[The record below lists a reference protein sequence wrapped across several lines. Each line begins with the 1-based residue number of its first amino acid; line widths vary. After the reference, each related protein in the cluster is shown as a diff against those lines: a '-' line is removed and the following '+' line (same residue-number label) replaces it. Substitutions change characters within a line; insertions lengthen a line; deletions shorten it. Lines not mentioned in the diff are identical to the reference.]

1 MKLIISQY
9 LNSLNERGE
18 LDAILP
24 DLLSQLGLTVYS
36 RPGRGTSQ
44 DGVDVAAVGKLNHDK
59 EKVYLFSIKAGD
71 LTRSSWNGGS
81 NQSLRP
87 SLDEI
92 LDAYIN
98 SRIPIEHRDKE
109 IVICICIGGVIQ
121 EPVSANVEGYI
132 QKNTTEKITFETWNG
147 DKLAALIEANFLRE
161 ELLPAFARGY
171 LRKSL
176 ALLDEPE
183 SSHRHYV
190 SLLNTLSSGED
201 LKPKKKLMA
210 LRQLHI
216 CTWILFSWARDA
228 NNLESAY
235 LCAES
240 SLLFAWDLIKDS
252 DDKKDKTSQELHF
265 TFITVLNAYI
275 HITADYLTRVALPHV
290 DKLEALSV
298 AVGSRNDIDVNLKLY
313 DLMGRLALY
322 GLWANFYLQAPGD
335 DVPHE
340 NLLNQVFACSESLK
354 KLIMNNPSLL
364 IPLKDEHAIEIF
376 LALLLLS
383 SNSNNHE
390 YMDEWLS
397 EMIGRIDF
405 TLRAKGKYP
414 TIKNSYADLLDH
426 PINNDGYFKDSTM
439 GSILYPVLALWSVH
453 IGKPEH
459 YERIQKFH
467 QEVIP
472 HCNSQYW
479 YPDEISEKHLYKN
492 TEIHG
497 GSLSHLIKEQ
507 EASSFYKQLFDECE
521 NSDDYESLSCSKN
534 HLWPIV
540 LIACRHYRLP
550 VPIQIMRD
558 LLNIET

>member
-24 DLLSQLGLTVYS
+24 DLLSQLGFTVYS

-44 DGVDVAAVGKLNHDK
+44 DGVDVAAVGRLNHDK
-59 EKVYLFSIKAGD
+59 DKVYLFSIKAGD
-71 LTRSSWNGGS
+71 LTRSTWNGS
-81 NQSLRP
+81 TNQSLRP

-98 SRIPIEHRDKE
+98 NRIPIEHKDKE

-132 QKNTTEKITFETWNG
+132 QKNTTEKITFQTWNG

-161 ELLPAFARGY
+161 ELLPDFARGY

-183 SSHRHYV
+183 SSHRHFI
-190 SLLNTLSSGED
+190 SLLSTLSSED
-201 LKPKKKLMA
+201 DIKPKKKLMS

-235 LCAES
+235 LSAES
-240 SLLFAWDLIKDS
+240 SLLFAWDLIKGTGE
-252 DDKKDKTSQELHF
+252 KKDKISQELHF
-265 TFITVLNAYI
+265 TFITVLNAYM
-275 HITADYLTRVALPHV
+275 HITSEYLARVVLPHV
-290 DKLEALSV
+290 DKLQALSV
-298 AVGSRNDIDVNLKLY
+298 AVEGQNDVDVTLKMY
-313 DLMGRLALY
+313 DIMGRLALY
-322 GLWANFYLQAPGD
+322 GLWAKFYLQAPGD
-335 DVPHE
+335 SDEPDSS
-340 NLLNQVFACSESLK
+340 LNHVFECGESLK
-354 KLIMNNPSLL
+354 KLINNNPSLL
-364 IPLKDEHAIEIF
+364 IPLKDDHAIEIF

-383 SNSNNHE
+383 SNSNNFE
-390 YMDEWLS
+390 YLSEWLS

-405 TLRAKGKYP
+405 TLRAKGRYP
-414 TIKNSYADLLDH
+414 TIQNSYVELLDH
-426 PINNDGYFKDSTM
+426 PISDDDYFKDSTM
-439 GSILYPVLALWSVH
+439 GSVLYPVLALWSVH
-453 IGKPEH
+453 IRKFEY
-459 YERIQKFH
+459 YEQIQKFH
-467 QEVIP
+467 RDVIP

-479 YPDEISEKHLYKN
+479 YPDEISEMHIYKN
-492 TEIHG
+492 SEIHG
-497 GSLSHLIKEQ
+497 GALGHLIKDQ
-507 EASSFYKQLFDECE
+507 EASSFYKQIFDECE
-521 NSDDYESLSCSKN
+521 NSDGYESLSCIKN
-534 HLWPIV
+534 ELWPIV

-550 VPIQIMRD
+550 VPVQVMRD
-558 LLNIET
+558 LLEIEK

>member
-18 LDAILP
+18 LDVILP

-98 SRIPIEHRDKE
+98 SRIPIEHKDKE

-132 QKNTTEKITFETWNG
+132 QKNTTENITFETWNG

-161 ELLPAFARGY
+161 ELLPDFARGY

-176 ALLDEPE
+176 ALLDDPE
-183 SSHRHYV
+183 SSHRHFV
-190 SLLNTLSSGED
+190 SLLDALSSGDD

-235 LCAES
+235 LSAES

-252 DDKKDKTSQELHF
+252 DEKKDKISKELHF
-265 TFITVLNAYI
+265 TFIAVLNAYT
-275 HITADYLTRVALPHV
+275 HITTDYLARVVLPHV

-298 AVGSRNDIDVNLKLY
+298 AVGSQNDTDVNLKMF

-322 GLWANFYLQAPGD
+322 GLWANFYLHAPGEND
-335 DVPHE
+335 QRD
-340 NLLNQVFACSESLK
+340 NLLSQVIACSESLK
-354 KLIMNNPSLL
+354 KLINNNPSLL
-364 IPLKDEHAIEIF
+364 IPLKDDHAIEIF

-390 YMDEWLS
+390 YMDDWLS

-414 TIKNSYADLLDH
+414 TIKNSYAELLDH
-426 PINNDGYFKDSTM
+426 PIDDEGYFKDSTM
-439 GSILYPVLALWSVH
+439 GSVLYPVLALWSVQM
-453 IGKPEH
+453 GK
-459 YERIQKFH
+459 YEYYDHIQKFH
-467 QEVIP
+467 QDIIP

-479 YPDEISEKHLYKN
+479 YPDEISEEHIYRN
-492 TEIHG
+492 SEIHG

-507 EASSFYKQLFDECE
+507 GASSFYKQIFDECE
-521 NSDDYESLSCSKN
+521 NGDDYESLSCNKN
-534 HLWPIV
+534 RLWPLV

-550 VPIQIMRD
+550 VPVQVMRD
-558 LLNIET
+558 LLDIGK